1 MAGSSQRVCSS
12 EPGLHPPRPG
22 LRDLLRARTAEQHS
36 ALEATPLMRAFTAG
50 TGDLRHAREYLS
62 RQYRLHHACEATLS
76 RVLPP
81 HPAGVRLAKSGWLAE
96 DLQRLDRR
104 PDHRVVAV
112 PATDSW
118 AAALGMLYVIEGS
131 TLGLQK
137 VRRDFAAAG
146 ATGWQVASRF
156 VRGYGDAAAARW
168 REFLRLLEAL
178 PAEHWPAA
186 IAAATGTFAAFLDTF
201 QDAIDD

>member
-1 MAGSSQRVCSS
+1 
-12 EPGLHPPRPG
+12 
-22 LRDLLRARTAEQHS
+22 
-36 ALEATPLMRAFTAG
+36 MRAFAAG
-50 TGDLRHAREYLS
+50 TGDLGYAREYLS
-62 RQYRLHHACEATLS
+62 RQYRIHHACETKLA

-81 HPAGVRLAKSGWLAE
+81 DLAVARLAKCDWLAD
-96 DLQRLDRR
+96 DLQRLDGR
-104 PDHRVVAV
+104 PDGRAVAV
-112 PATDSW
+112 PAVGNW
-118 AAALGMLYVIEGS
+118 ASALGMLYVIEGS